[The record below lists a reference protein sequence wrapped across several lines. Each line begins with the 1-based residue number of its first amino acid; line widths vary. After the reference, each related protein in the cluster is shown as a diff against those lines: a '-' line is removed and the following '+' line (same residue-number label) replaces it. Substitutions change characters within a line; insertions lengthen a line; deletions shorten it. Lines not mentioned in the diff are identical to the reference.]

1 MTLEA
6 SRIRDLED
14 EVERLKDRLD
24 QLEEALRRNEHAALT
39 AEAVKDAIVVNAL
52 LTSEEM
58 DKAIARVDLRD
69 GVEDGRIGEDWSG
82 AATAC
87 PRCDRPVNVKRG
99 ECVYC
104 GTRFKR
110 KVEAKTGSHSTLCS
124 GCGRPIEPG
133 QEVIKSRGVFCPS
146 C

>member
-1 MTLEA
+1 MTWEA

-14 EVERLKDRLD
+14 EVSRLKYRLD
-24 QLEEALRRNEHAALT
+24 KLEEQVKRNEGAALT
-39 AEAVKDAIVVNAL
+39 AEAVKDALTTSAL
-52 LTSEEM
+52 VTPDDMER
-58 DKAIARVDLRD
+58 AVARVDLRD

-87 PRCDRPVNVKRG
+87 PRCDRPVNVARG

-104 GTRFKR
+104 GTRFQR
-110 KVEAKTGSHSTLCS
+110 KVEAKTGAHTTLCA
-124 GCGRPIEPG
+124 GCGRAIAPG